1 MYTVEQKDTSKRD
14 GSDINLSKERDFVK
28 KLFWIILFLS
38 TNASAQSVP
47 EPTFEGWKNLSQ
59 EQKAALSDIAN
70 SAHAVYSK
78 GVQKYFQSGFKACE
92 KGVADALNGEIK
104 NIRANVQ
111 NLNSKKEVAEKL
123 AEADQLS
130 KTIEFVTRVHCL
142 SRAMIAVASTKS
154 GVVSPVIDEWMQET
168 KNFQYDDLTQTAIK
182 QINEQIGKKHE
193 NFIQGD
199 IQMLKLTDEERRNL
213 KKRLKLSDG
222 DIAAAGSVRFQ
233 RYLTSYNA
241 MYNTLNAYFVD
252 SAKEFGCK
260 LNKSG
265 DKPILC
271 E

>member
-1 MYTVEQKDTSKRD
+1 M
-14 GSDINLSKERDFVK
+14 K
-28 KLFWIILFLS
+28 KLFFVIVFFS
-38 TNASAQSVP
+38 SNVFAQALP

-59 EQKAALSDIAN
+59 EQKTALRDIAN
-70 SAHAVYSK
+70 SAHAVYAN
-78 GVQKYFQSGFKACE
+78 GVQKHFQSGFKACE
-92 KGVADALNGEIK
+92 KGVVDALNGEIK

-111 NLNSKKEVAEKL
+111 NLNSKKEVTEKL

-130 KTIEFVTRVHCL
+130 KTIDFVTRVHCL
-142 SRAMIAVASTKS
+142 NRSMIAVARMKT
-154 GVVSPVIDEWMQET
+154 GLVSPVIDEWMQET
-168 KNFQYDDLTQTAIK
+168 KNFQYDDLTPAAVK

-199 IQMLKLTDEERRNL
+199 IQMAKLTDEEKRDL

-241 MYNTLNAYFVD
+241 MYNTLNAYFVE

-260 LNKSG
+260 INKG
-265 DKPILC
+265 GEKPVLC